1 MFIPNVNAAAEADAI
16 KRECAR
22 IESMALSLVPD
33 DIRSA
38 CQINVSEFQC
48 GDPNCAPI
56 DTSIVVVFDRCVL
69 RRRYTELYADGH
81 ESHGVCK

>member
-1 MFIPNVNAAAEADAI
+1 MFIPNENAAAEATAI

-22 IESMALSLVPD
+22 IESMALALVPE

-48 GDPNCAPI
+48 GDPTCAPI
-56 DTSIVVVFDRCVL
+56 DTSIVVVFNRSVL
-69 RRRYTELYADGH
+69 RRRYTKIYTLM
-81 ESHGVCK
+81 SRF